1 MLKTT
6 LHCDGCVRT
15 QPPGEP
21 GWFVVTEVIE
31 ARVLDPEGAKLAVD
45 RALIIRDVKVGEL
58 PTQGHAYCGVECLT
72 KAVHAFTDRV
82 LREQAARRAA

>member
-21 GWFVVTEVIE
+21 GWFTLTEAIQPI
-31 ARVLDPEGAKLAVD
+31 VLDVEAVKVGVD
-45 RALIIRDVKVGEL
+45 RALVVRDLKLGEL
-58 PTQGHAYCGVECLT
+58 PTQGKAFCGVECLT
-72 KAVHAFTDRV
+72 KAVHVWTDLVR
-82 LREQAARRAA
+82 REQMERRA